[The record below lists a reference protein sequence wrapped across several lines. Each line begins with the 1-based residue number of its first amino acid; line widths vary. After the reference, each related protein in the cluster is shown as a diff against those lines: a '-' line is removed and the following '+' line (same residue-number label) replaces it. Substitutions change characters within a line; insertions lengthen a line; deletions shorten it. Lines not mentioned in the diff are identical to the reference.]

1 MVQNLFNSNPI
12 ILSPHPILS
21 RCYLLDAVNDETI
34 RMLETK
40 ANRLRRHVIKMTFEA
55 GSGHPGGSLSSA
67 DIVTA
72 LFFNFMRHRP
82 EDPQWPDRDRF
93 VLSKGHCAPVLY
105 AALAESGYLPP
116 EELLTLRKISCRLQG
131 HPCRTKTPGVEMST
145 GSLGQGLSIANGMA
159 LAARL
164 DNLDYHVYCLC
175 GDGEMQEGQIWEAAM
190 LAAHYRLDNVTCIVD
205 RNGLQ
210 IDGPTEKVMSLEPLA
225 DKWKGF
231 GWNVIH
237 CDGNDIKDVLKALAH
252 AKVHKGGPS
261 VIIARTVKGK
271 GVSFMENN
279 VAFHGK
285 STSREETEKAL
296 RELGE
301 ID

>member
-1 MVQNLFNSNPI
+1 LET
-12 ILSPHPILS
+12 
-21 RCYLLDAVNDETI
+21 VNDETI
-34 RMLETK
+34 RMLEAK
-40 ANRLRRHVIKMTFEA
+40 ANLLRRHVLRMTYVA

-105 AALAESGYLPP
+105 AALAESGYFPV
-116 EELLTLRKISCRLQG
+116 EELVTLRKLSCRLQG
-131 HPCRTKTPGVEMST
+131 HPCRTKTPGIEMST
-145 GSLGQGLSIANGMA
+145 GSLGQGLSISNGMS
-159 LAARL
+159 LAGRL
-164 DNLDYHVYCLC
+164 DKKDYHVYCLC

-190 LAAHYRLDNVTCIVD
+190 LAAHYKIDNVTCIVD

-210 IDGPTEKVMSLEPLA
+210 IDGPTERVMSLEPLA
-225 DKWKGF
+225 EKWKSF
-231 GWNVIH
+231 GWNVIQT
-237 CDGNDIKDVLKALAH
+237 DGNDMRRVLGSLADAKA
-252 AKVHKGGPS
+252 HKGGPS
-261 VIIARTVKGK
+261 VIIAKTVKGK

-285 STSREETEKAL
+285 STNRDETERAL
-296 RELGE
+296 KDLGE

>member
-1 MVQNLFNSNPI
+1 LET
-12 ILSPHPILS
+12 
-21 RCYLLDAVNDETI
+21 VNDETI
-34 RMLETK
+34 RTLEAK
-40 ANRLRRHVIKMTFEA
+40 ANLLRRHVLKMTYVA

-105 AALAESGYLPP
+105 AALAESGYFPV
-116 EELLTLRKISCRLQG
+116 EELVTLRKLSCRLQG
-131 HPCRTKTPGVEMST
+131 HPCRTKTPGIEMST
-145 GSLGQGLSIANGMA
+145 GSLGQGLSISNGMS
-159 LAARL
+159 LAGRL
-164 DNLDYHVYCLC
+164 DKKDYHVYCLC

-190 LAAHYRLDNVTCIVD
+190 LAAHYKLDNITCIVD

-210 IDGPTEKVMSLEPLA
+210 IDGPTERVMSLEPLA
-225 DKWKGF
+225 DKWRSF
-231 GWNVIH
+231 GWNVIQT
-237 CDGNDIKDVLKALAH
+237 DGNDMRQVLRSLAH
-252 AKVHKGGPS
+252 AITHKGGPS
-261 VIIARTVKGK
+261 VIIAKTVKGK

-285 STSREETEKAL
+285 STNRDETERAL
-296 RELGE
+296 KELGE

>member
-1 MVQNLFNSNPI
+1 LET
-12 ILSPHPILS
+12 
-21 RCYLLDAVNDETI
+21 VNDETI
-34 RMLETK
+34 RMLEAK
-40 ANRLRRHVIKMTFEA
+40 ANLLRRHVLRMTYVA

-105 AALAESGYLPP
+105 AALAESGYFPV
-116 EELLTLRKISCRLQG
+116 EELVTLRKLSCRLQG
-131 HPCRTKTPGVEMST
+131 HPCRTKTPGIEMST
-145 GSLGQGLSIANGMA
+145 GSLGQGLSISNGMS
-159 LAARL
+159 LAGRL
-164 DNLDYHVYCLC
+164 DKKDYHVYCLC

-190 LAAHYRLDNVTCIVD
+190 LAAHYKIDNVTCIVD

-210 IDGPTEKVMSLEPLA
+210 IDGPTERVMSLEPLA
-225 DKWKGF
+225 EKWKSF
-231 GWNVIH
+231 GWNVIQT
-237 CDGNDIKDVLKALAH
+237 DGNDMRRVLGALAD
-252 AKVHKGGPS
+252 AKAHKGGPS
-261 VIIARTVKGK
+261 VIIAKTVKGK

-285 STSREETEKAL
+285 SPNRDETERAL
-296 RELGE
+296 KDLGE

>member
-1 MVQNLFNSNPI
+1 METIS
-12 ILSPHPILS
+12 
-21 RCYLLDAVNDETI
+21 DETI
-34 RMLETK
+34 RMLEAK
-40 ANRLRRHVIKMTFEA
+40 ANLLRRHVLRMTYVA

-67 DIVTA
+67 DIVTS

-105 AALAESGYLPP
+105 AALAESGYFPV
-116 EELLTLRKISCRLQG
+116 EELVTLRKLSCRLQG
-131 HPCRTKTPGVEMST
+131 HPCRTKTPGIEMST
-145 GSLGQGLSIANGMA
+145 GSLGQGLSISNGMS
-159 LAARL
+159 LAGRL
-164 DNLDYHVYCLC
+164 DKKDYHVYCLC

-190 LAAHYRLDNVTCIVD
+190 LAAHYKLDNVTCIVD

-210 IDGPTEKVMSLEPLA
+210 IDGPTERVMSLEPLA
-225 DKWKGF
+225 EKWKSF
-231 GWNVIH
+231 GWNVILT
-237 CDGNDIKDVLKALAH
+237 DGNDMRQVLWSLANAKA
-252 AKVHKGGPS
+252 HKGGPS
-261 VIIARTVKGK
+261 VIIAKTVKGK

-285 STSREETEKAL
+285 STNRDETERAL
-296 RELGE
+296 KDLGE

>member
-1 MVQNLFNSNPI
+1 L
-12 ILSPHPILS
+12 LSS
-21 RCYLLDAVNDETI
+21 FDDETI
-34 RMLETK
+34 KMLESK
-40 ANRLRRHVIKMTFEA
+40 ANLLRRHVIKMTFAA

-72 LFFNFMRHRP
+72 LFFKVMQHRASDP
-82 EDPQWPDRDRF
+82 EWPDRDRF
-93 VLSKGHCAPVLY
+93 VLSKGHCAPVYY
-105 AALAESGYLPP
+105 AALAESGYFPAD
-116 EELLTLRKISCRLQG
+116 ELVTLRKVSCRLQG

-164 DNLDYHVYCLC
+164 DDRSYHTFCLC

-190 LAAHYRLDNVTCIVD
+190 LSAHYKIDGLTCIVD

-210 IDGPTEKVMSLEPLA
+210 IDGPTEKVMGIEPLA
-225 DKWKGF
+225 DKWRAF
-231 GWNVIH
+231 GWNVLSI
-237 CDGNDIKDVLKALAH
+237 DGNDMGQLLQAFEA
-252 AKVHKGGPS
+252 AQGHKGQPT
-261 VIIARTVKGK
+261 VIIAKTVKGK

-285 STSREETEKAL
+285 SSNKEETEKAL
-296 RELGE
+296 KELGE

>member
-1 MVQNLFNSNPI
+1 MS
-12 ILSPHPILS
+12 LSSSDPSELK
-21 RCYLLDAVNDETI
+21 
-34 RMLETK
+34 MLEAK
-40 ANRLRRHVIKMTFEA
+40 ANLLRRHVIKMTYAA
-55 GSGHPGGSLSSA
+55 GSGHPGGSLSST

-72 LFFNFMRHRP
+72 LFFKLMRHRP
-82 EDPQWPDRDRF
+82 EDKDWADRDRF
-93 VLSKGHCAPVLY
+93 VLSKGHCAPVYY
-105 AALAESGYLPP
+105 AALAESGYFPID
-116 EELLTLRKISCRLQG
+116 ELITLRKVSCRLQG

-159 LAARL
+159 LAGRL
-164 DNLDYHVYCLC
+164 DKKDYHVFCLC

-190 LAAHYRLDNVTCIVD
+190 FAAHYKLDNITAIVD

-210 IDGPTEKVMSLEPLA
+210 IDGPTEKVMAVDPLA
-225 DKWKGF
+225 DKWKAF
-231 GWNVIH
+231 GWNVLSVA
-237 CDGNDIKDVLKALAH
+237 DGNDISQVVDALEKAKAH
-252 AKVHKGGPS
+252 RGGPT
-261 VIIARTVKGK
+261 VIIAKTVKGK

-285 STSREETEKAL
+285 SSNKEETEKAL

>member
-1 MVQNLFNSNPI
+1 LSNPI
-12 ILSPHPILS
+12 PSEVLFLTSSDTELIK
-21 RCYLLDAVNDETI
+21 
-34 RMLETK
+34 MLEAK
-40 ANRLRRHVIKMTFEA
+40 ANLLRRHVIKMTYAA

-72 LFFNFMRHRP
+72 LFFNVMRHRP
-82 EDPQWPDRDRF
+82 NDQEWPDRDRF
-93 VLSKGHCAPVLY
+93 VLSKGHCAPVYY
-105 AALAESGYLPP
+105 AALAESGYFPVD
-116 EELLTLRKISCRLQG
+116 ELVTLRKVSCRLQG

-159 LAARL
+159 LAGRL
-164 DNLDYHVYCLC
+164 DKKDYHVYCLC
-175 GDGEMQEGQIWEAAM
+175 GDGEMQEGQVWEAAM
-190 LAAHYRLDNVTCIVD
+190 LAAHYKLDNITCIVD

-210 IDGPTEKVMSLEPLA
+210 IDGPTEKVMSIEPFA
-225 DKWKGF
+225 DKWRAF
-231 GWNVIH
+231 GWNVIAAE
-237 CDGNDIKDVLKALAH
+237 GNDMAQVLEALAK
-252 AKVHKGGPS
+252 AKEHKGGPT
-261 VIIARTVKGK
+261 VIIAKTVKGK

-285 STSREETEKAL
+285 SSNKEETEKAL

>member
-1 MVQNLFNSNPI
+1 MSSF
-12 ILSPHPILS
+12 
-21 RCYLLDAVNDETI
+21 DEETI
-34 RMLETK
+34 KMLESK
-40 ANRLRRHVIKMTFEA
+40 ANLLRRHVIKMTFQA

-72 LFFNFMRHRP
+72 LFFKFMRHDPKNKDWP
-82 EDPQWPDRDRF
+82 ERDRF
-93 VLSKGHCAPVLY
+93 VLSKGHCAPVYY
-105 AALAESGYLPP
+105 AALAESGYFPV
-116 EELLTLRKISCRLQG
+116 EELVTLRKVSCRLQG

-164 DNLDYHVYCLC
+164 DRLPYHVFCLC

-190 LAAHYRLDNVTCIVD
+190 FASHYKIDNITCIVD

-210 IDGPTEKVMSLEPLA
+210 IDGPTEKVMALEPLA
-225 DKWKGF
+225 DKWRAF
-231 GWNVIH
+231 GWNVIEI
-237 CDGNDIKDVLKALAH
+237 DGNNMRMVLEALEMAKA
-252 AKVHKGGPS
+252 HKGRPS
-261 VIIARTVKGK
+261 VIIAKTVKGK

-285 STSREETEKAL
+285 STNKEETERAL